1 MNFDHKYK
9 YVLWKIP
16 DLVNRFGVMADCFE
30 VTADRNSAELR
41 HLLTDDA
48 WWQAISEICSLV
60 HG

>member
-48 WWQAISEICSLV
+48 
-60 HG
+60 